1 MSMAVS
7 IPIHHSISLLLTEA
21 SGTFFT
27 RYDFENVSSEGA
39 GKLTGALTDKISKSD
54 FIGSEISG
62 RKVTDAG
69 DFSYTDPVDGSVA
82 KNQGLYVKF
91 DDGSRFVV
99 RLSGTGSSGAT
110 IRLYVEKHESDKA
123 KFDLDAQEYLKD
135 NVQMALKFLGF
146 KEFVET
152 EKPTVIT

>member
-7 IPIHHSISLLLTEA
+7 TPRSNTRIMANDVT
-21 SGTFFT
+21 GTFFT
-27 RYDFENVSSEGA
+27 RYDFENVSSDGA
-39 GKLTGALTDKISKSD
+39 KKLTDALTEKIASSD
-54 FIGSEISG
+54 FIGSDISG
-62 RKVTDAG
+62 RKVTAAG
-69 DFSYTDPVDGSVA
+69 DFEYTDPVDGSVA

-110 IRLYVEKHESDKA
+110 IRLYIEKHEGDESKYG
-123 KFDLDAQEYLKD
+123 LDAQVYLKD
-135 NVQMALKFLGF
+135 NVKLALDFLGF

-152 EKPTVIT
+152 ETPTVIT

>member
-1 MSMAVS
+1 MAVCILRS
-7 IPIHHSISLLLTEA
+7 HRYGTSSDSYAL
-21 SGTFFT
+21 GTFFT
-27 RYDFENVSSEGA
+27 RFDFENVDSDGA
-39 GKLTGALTDKISKSD
+39 KKLTAGLAAKIGESS
-54 FIGSEISG
+54 FVGSEISG

-110 IRLYVEKHESDKA
+110 IRLYIEKHTSVSSSVNLV
-123 KFDLDAQEYLKD
+123 LDTQAD
-135 NVQMALKFLGF
+135 DHTG
-146 KEFVET
+146 
-152 EKPTVIT
+152 